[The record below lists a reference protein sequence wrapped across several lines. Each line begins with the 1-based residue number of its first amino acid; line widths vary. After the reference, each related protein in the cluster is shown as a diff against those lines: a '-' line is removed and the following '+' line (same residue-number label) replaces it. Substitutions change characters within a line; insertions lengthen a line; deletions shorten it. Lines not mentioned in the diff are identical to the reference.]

1 MPTSWKTSV
10 LTPMVLGAVLV
21 AGQSSTVT
29 AQEDTSIVIVAPTE
43 PDTLEPCE
51 SSNEDIGRIVKQNIN
66 ETLTDVDPTD
76 GTALPRLATSWEE
89 IDPQTWRI
97 MLREG
102 VVFSDGEPFNAE
114 AVAFN
119 IERAFSEEFICAQIN
134 KAFSGYHLTANV
146 VDDYT
151 IDITSDRPD
160 PILPTRFSVLTLASP
175 KTPINEPVRN
185 AAGTGP
191 YKFVEWITGDSVI
204 LERKDDYWG
213 ETAEVSKVTFVF
225 RPDSAVRAA
234 MTATGEADIGVK
246 IADLDAT
253 NPATDF
259 AYLNSETTWLRL
271 DTRFPPV
278 DDLRV
283 RQAFNYAI
291 DRDIMMGTVVN
302 ADSIPASQLP
312 VPSIDGH
319 NPDLK
324 PYSYDPDKAR
334 ALLDEARADGVPV
347 DSEIRFIVRA
357 GQFAQI
363 DEFAQVLTSMFEDV
377 GFDMNLEIMERG
389 RQNRFQAKPLPTDV
403 GPNIML
409 IMSDN
414 NLGDAAFSIFNY
426 HSDGSQSTTM
436 IPELDD
442 MINQALALTGEE
454 RRAAFQ
460 EIFQTALDEHATL
473 VPLFHM
479 VGITRVSERLDWK
492 PSIATNSQI
501 DVKNIKFAK
510 AD

>member
-1 MPTSWKTSV
+1 MRMQWA
-10 LTPMVLGAVLV
+10 LTPLVLSVGLI
-21 AGQSSTVT
+21 AGQGLS
-29 AQEDTSIVIVAPTE
+29 AADADDKAIVIVAPTE

-76 GTALPRLATSWEE
+76 GSPLPRLATSWEQV
-89 IDPQTWRI
+89 DPQTWRFH
-97 MLREG
+97 LRDD
-102 VVFSDGEPFNAE
+102 VVFDDGEPFNAE
-114 AVAFN
+114 AVVFN
-119 IERAFSEEFICAQIN
+119 IERAFSGDFVCAQIG
-134 KAFSGYHLTANV
+134 KAFSGYTLTAKA
-146 VDDYT
+146 VDEHT
-151 IDITSDRPD
+151 VEVTADRPA
-160 PILPTRFSVLTLASP
+160 PILPTRFSMLTMASP
-175 KTPINEPVRN
+175 KTTKNEPVRN
-185 AAGTGP
+185 AAGTGA
-191 YKFVEWITGDSVI
+191 YRFVEWTAGDSVV

-213 ETAEVSKVTFVF
+213 DQPEVSKVTFVF

-234 MTATGEADIGVK
+234 MGATGEADIAIK
-246 IADLDAT
+246 ITDLDAT
-253 NPATDF
+253 NPETDF

-291 DRDIMMGTVVN
+291 DREIMLGAVLN
-302 ADSIPASQLP
+302 ADSLVASQLP
-312 VPSIDGH
+312 VPGINGH
-319 NPDLK
+319 NDDLQ
-324 PYSYDPDKAR
+324 PYPYDPEKAK

-347 DSEIRFIVRA
+347 DDKIRFIARS

-363 DEFAQVLTSMFEDV
+363 DEFAQVLTAMFQAV
-377 GFDMNLEIMERG
+377 GFNIELEMMERG

-414 NLGDAAFSIFNY
+414 NLGDSTFSVFNF
-426 HSDGSQSTTM
+426 HTDGTQSTTS
-436 IPELDD
+436 IPELDA
-442 MINQALALTGEE
+442 MIDESIAATGDE

-460 EIFQTALDEHATL
+460 EVFRAALEDYAAI

-479 VGITRVSERLDWK
+479 VGVTRVSERLDWK

-501 DVKNIKFAK
+501 DVREIRFAN
-510 AD
+510 